1 MPKVLTTCVYCGC
14 GCSLYLDVEKDKVVG
29 VTPSLN
35 HPVSRGRLCVNGFNA
50 HEFIHSDKRLKKPL
64 VKKNG
69 KFRETTWD
77 NALAIVAKK
86 LKEIKRKHGS
96 DSIACFSS
104 AKCTN
109 EENYIMQKFARAVI
123 GTNNIDHCARLCHAS
138 TVSGLAM
145 AFGSGAMTNSIDE
158 IENADVI
165 LLTGSNTS
173 EQHPLIATRIIKA
186 VNNGAKLIIVDPR
199 KIFLSSIAYAHLQ
212 QKPGTDVAWINGF
225 MNVILR
231 EGLEDKGFIKKRC
244 ENFGQFEKTVKSY
257 TPEKVEKITGIN
269 AGKLREAARL
279 YAKAGKASTIYSMG
293 ITQHTTGTDNV
304 LSLANL
310 AMLTGNIGRESVGV
324 NPLRG
329 HNNVQGACDV
339 GALYNV
345 YSSYQKVADKETK
358 EKFEKAW
365 KAKLPDSMG
374 LSVVEVIN
382 NALKGKI
389 KALYV
394 MGENPVLSDPDSNH
408 VIEALK
414 KIGFLVVQDI
424 FMSETAELADVVLP
438 GCSFA
443 EKDGTYT
450 NTEGRVQL
458 VKKAIDH
465 IGQSRADWEII
476 CDVASRMG
484 YKMNYKNSAG
494 IMDEIASLTPI
505 YAGISHE
512 RLANWGL
519 QWPVKDKK
527 NNGTK
532 ILHKD
537 KFTRGKGKFHAV
549 EFREPDELVNK
560 EYPFILTTG
569 RILEQ
574 FHTRT
579 MTGES
584 ATLDREE
591 PHGYVEINPDDA
603 SALGIKNGWK
613 IKVSSRRG
621 SIAPM
626 AKVTDSVPKGVVF
639 IPFHYKEAAAN
650 KLTNP
655 ALDPVAKIP
664 EYKVCA
670 VKIEKL

>member
-1 MPKVLTTCVYCGC
+1 MPKILTTCVYCGC
-14 GCSLYLDVEKDKVVG
+14 GCNLYLDVEEGRVVG
-29 VTPSLN
+29 TTPSYSC
-35 HPVSRGRLCVNGFNA
+35 PVSKGRLCVKGFNA
-50 HEFIHSDKRLKKPL
+50 YEFIHSDKRLTKPL
-64 VKKNG
+64 IKKNG
-69 KFRETTWD
+69 KFIETSWD
-77 NALAIVAKK
+77 NALGIVAKK
-86 LKEIKRKHGS
+86 LKETKNKYGP
-96 DSIACFSS
+96 DSIACFGS

-109 EENYIMQKFARAVI
+109 EDNYLMQKFARAVI

-138 TVSGLAM
+138 TVSGLSM

-173 EQHPLIATRIIKA
+173 EQHPLISTRIITA
-186 VNNGAKLIIVDPR
+186 VKKGAKLIVVDPR
-199 KIFLSSIAYAHLQ
+199 KIFLSTIAYKTLQ
-212 QKPGTDVAWINGF
+212 QKPGTDVAWLNGL
-225 MNVILR
+225 MNVILE
-231 EGLEDKGFIKKRC
+231 EGLEDKEFIKERC
-244 ENFGQFEKTVKSY
+244 ENFNELKKTVKKY
-257 TPEKVEKITGIN
+257 TPEKVEKITGI
-269 AGKLREAARL
+269 KKEDLIDAARI
-279 YAKAGKASTIYSMG
+279 YANAKKASIIYSMG

-304 LSLANL
+304 LSCANL
-310 AMLTGNIGRESVGV
+310 AMLTGNIGKESVGV

-339 GALYNV
+339 GALYNL
-345 YSSYQKVADKETK
+345 YSGYQKAADEGIR
-358 EKFEKAW
+358 EKFGKAW
-365 KAKLPDSMG
+365 KVKLPDKEG
-374 LSVVEVIN
+374 LSVVEAVN
-382 NALKGKI
+382 VAFKGKL
-389 KALYV
+389 KALYI
-394 MGENPVLSDPDSNH
+394 MGENPMLSDPDSCH
-408 VIEALK
+408 VEEALK
-414 KIGFLVVQDI
+414 KIDFLVVQDI
-424 FMSETAELADVVLP
+424 FISETAELADIILP

-443 EKDGTYT
+443 EKDGTFT
-450 NTEGRVQL
+450 NTERKVQL
-458 VKKAIDH
+458 LRQAIKP
-465 IGQSRADWEII
+465 IGNCREDWKII
-476 CDVASRMG
+476 CELAKRMG
-484 YKMNYKNSAG
+484 YRMDYKSTAA

-505 YAGISHE
+505 YTGISHK
-512 RLANWGL
+512 RLGNFGL
-519 QWPVKDKK
+519 QWPVLDKK
-527 NNGTK
+527 HNGTK